1 MPVYGTVAVVCSLH
15 AAVSHFLDELL
26 VVLLEEFQQRLAF
39 HAQPEAG
46 VPQPGGGDIAVGL
59 HQFLVTAVHV
69 HAYPVNRR
77 IDFLRLGALARG
89 TCRFHVPKFRGHV
102 QLAAE
107 LLDFA
112 VYRKTAHQG
121 EIAVGSLAALLHVE
135 EDFEGR
141 SAHTRFHTFLIVT
154 KLISSELSSG
164 MKNCANY

>member
-1 MPVYGTVAVVCSLH
+1 MKVRLSSFRGCRHGGILSDQLAKVPVYGTVAVVCSLH

-26 VVLLEEFQQRLAF
+26 VVLLEELQQRLAF

-121 EIAVGSLAALLHVE
+121 DSRWLS
-135 EDFEGR
+135 R
-141 SAHTRFHTFLIVT
+141 CP
-154 KLISSELSSG
+154 SSRRRG
-164 MKNCANY
+164 F